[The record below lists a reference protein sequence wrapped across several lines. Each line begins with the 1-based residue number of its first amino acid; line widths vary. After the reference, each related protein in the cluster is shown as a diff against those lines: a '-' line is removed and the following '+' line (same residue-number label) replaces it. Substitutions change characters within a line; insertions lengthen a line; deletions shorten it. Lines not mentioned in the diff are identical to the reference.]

1 MLNKI
6 GYINGIKFDE
16 LQAHLFSI
24 EDRSKYYYYP
34 KTQECGYKAGI
45 DGDCLFVISKAHQ
58 HYDSRASRW
67 VCDFGDFDEL
77 LTKQF
82 GGYGSD
88 PKKDYEEWLPK
99 KIDAVK
105 RAMAHYEELGGK
117 LEIVVETGRFY
128 VLKYAATRYL
138 AIPKE
143 FVDVER
149 VNNYDDFTVGDISAM
164 LSGGNPVDVE
174 GGGLVLANTESALG
188 LPTTVHMCEVRSKH
202 AEMQKELER
211 AEAEAKEK
219 YELARKEMERK
230 MQELKEKQEL
240 QLAELRQR
248 VDKMKDSIFMLE
260 LNIFALRSLFGET
273 FTLTQLR
280 RG

>member
-1 MLNKI
+1 M
-6 GYINGIKFDE
+6 
-16 LQAHLFSI
+16 
-24 EDRSKYYYYP
+24 
-34 KTQECGYKAGI
+34 
-45 DGDCLFVISKAHQ
+45 
-58 HYDSRASRW
+58 
-67 VCDFGDFDEL
+67 
-77 LTKQF
+77 
-82 GGYGSD
+82 
-88 PKKDYEEWLPK
+88 
-99 KIDAVK
+99 
-105 RAMAHYEELGGK
+105 
-117 LEIVVETGRFY
+117 
-128 VLKYAATRYL
+128 
-138 AIPKE
+138 
-143 FVDVER
+143 
-149 VNNYDDFTVGDISAM
+149 NNYDDFTVGDISAM

>member
-1 MLNKI
+1 MSCRLT
-6 GYINGIKFDE
+6 YS
-16 LQAHLFSI
+16 LL
-24 EDRSKYYYYP
+24 
-34 KTQECGYKAGI
+34 KTEANIITIPRRKSV
-45 DGDCLFVISKAHQ
+45 DTR
-58 HYDSRASRW
+58 RASMMTVFSLFQRRISITT
-67 VCDFGDFDEL
+67 VGHLAGCDFGDFDEL

-211 AEAEAKEK
+211 VEAEAKEK

-240 QLAELRQR
+240 QLAEL
-248 VDKMKDSIFMLE
+248 
-260 LNIFALRSLFGET
+260 
-273 FTLTQLR
+273 
-280 RG
+280 